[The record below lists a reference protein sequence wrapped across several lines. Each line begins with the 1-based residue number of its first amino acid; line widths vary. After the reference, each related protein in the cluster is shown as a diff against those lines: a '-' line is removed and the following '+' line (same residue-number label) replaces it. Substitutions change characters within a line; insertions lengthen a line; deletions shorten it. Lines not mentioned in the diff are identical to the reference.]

1 VILEPSTI
9 SLLNIGIQSLDLMI
23 CLISCMGPYGPSST
37 TMERKRSMNAAEME
51 LEWRSGFKLG
61 GS

>member
-1 VILEPSTI
+1 
-9 SLLNIGIQSLDLMI
+9 
-23 CLISCMGPYGPSST
+23 MGPYGPSST